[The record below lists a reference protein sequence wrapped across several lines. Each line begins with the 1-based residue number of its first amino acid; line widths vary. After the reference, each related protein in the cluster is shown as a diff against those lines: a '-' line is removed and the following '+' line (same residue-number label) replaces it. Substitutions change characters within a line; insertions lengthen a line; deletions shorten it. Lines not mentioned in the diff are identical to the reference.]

1 MYTFHKFIG
10 VYAIKTLYICGMIY
24 KNLKL
29 IKVNQTKIAKLLGYK
44 SEIAFRSSSAK
55 PRIMRGLDSLVK
67 IALEYKENEG
77 K

>member
-1 MYTFHKFIG
+1 MG
-10 VYAIKTLYICGMIY
+10 KTLYICGMIY

-44 SEIAFRSSSAK
+44 SSSAFRSSSANK
-55 PRIMRGLDSLVK
+55 RVMNGMNELVG
-67 IALEYKENEG
+67 IALNFKDNEC